1 MFTDSVVL
9 TVASGKGGAGSAAF
23 HREKFIIAGGP
34 SGGDG
39 GKGGSVYFYIDPN
52 ADSLSKYRGKH
63 HHKAKNGEGGGN
75 RQMHGKS
82 GEDLTL
88 IVPVGTQVLDAETGE
103 LLVDLTEPNT
113 KVLFLEGGKGGLGN
127 MHFKSSTNQ
136 KPTYAQ
142 PGLPGIEKKVRL
154 ELKLIADVGLVG
166 FPNVGKSTLI
176 SVVSAAKPEIA
187 NYEFT
192 TLKPNLGVVD
202 IDDYNSFVIADIPGI
217 IEGAS
222 EGRGLGLEFLK
233 HIERTKVSLYC
244 LDCAREQ
251 SLDEQFVTLKKELE
265 TYSEKLSKN
274 NFAIAITKIDALEI
288 DEAKAQINTLLSRLG
303 LKSSSEINGLP
314 YFECEDANPRFVI
327 PISSSAHQ
335 NIDKL
340 KFSLFKILK
349 G

>member
-1 MFTDSVVL
+1 MFTDSVVI
-9 TVASGKGGAGSAAF
+9 TVASGKGGAGSTAF
-23 HREKFIIAGGP
+23 HREKFVLQGGP

-39 GKGGSVYFYIDPN
+39 GRGGSIYFYTDPN

-63 HHKAKNGEGGGN
+63 HHKAKNGEPGGN

-142 PGLPGIEKKVRL
+142 PGLPGIEKRVKL

-251 SLDEQFVTLKKELE
+251 SLIEQFATLKKELE
-265 TYSEKLSKN
+265 RYSDKLSKN
-274 NFAIAITKIDALEI
+274 NFAIAITKIDALDAE
-288 DEAKAQINTLLSRLG
+288 EVNAKINGFMAELG
-303 LKSSSEINGLP
+303 LKSNGDIDGLP
-314 YFECEDANPRFVI
+314 YFESEDANPRFII
-327 PISSSAHQ
+327 PISSTAHQ
-335 NIDKL
+335 NTQKL

>member
-1 MFTDSVVL
+1 MFTDSVVI
-9 TVASGKGGAGSAAF
+9 TVASGKGGAGSNAF

-39 GKGGSVYFYIDPN
+39 GRGGNVYFYVDPN

-63 HHKAKNGEGGGN
+63 HHKAENGSGGGN
-75 RQMHGKS
+75 RNMHGKS
-82 GEDLTL
+82 GEDLIL
-88 IVPVGTQVLDAETGE
+88 VVPLGTQVIDIQTDEI
-103 LLVDLTEPNT
+103 LVDLTEPNS

-127 MHFKSSTNQ
+127 VHFKSSTNQ

-142 PGLPGIEKKVRL
+142 PGLPGAEKKVRL

-176 SVVSAAKPEIA
+176 SVLSAAKPEIA
-187 NYEFT
+187 DYEFT

-202 IDDYNSFVIADIPGI
+202 IDYNNAFVIADIPGI

-233 HIERTKVSLYC
+233 HIERTRVCLFC
-244 LDCAREQ
+244 LDSARDE
-251 SLDEQFVTLKKELE
+251 SLIEQFETLKKELE
-265 TYSEKLSKN
+265 NYSEKISKN
-274 NFAIAITKIDALEI
+274 NFAIAITRIDALDAELL
-288 DEAKAQINTLLSRLG
+288 DSKLFEFAAQIG
-303 LKSSSEINGLP
+303 IPYKNGSGENFFYENDSQNL
-314 YFECEDANPRFVI
+314 RVVM
-327 PISSSAHQ
+327 PISSSAHI
-335 NIDKL
+335 NIEKL
-340 KFSLFKILK
+340 KFALFRILK

>member
-1 MFTDSVVL
+1 MFTDSVVI
-9 TVASGKGGAGSAAF
+9 TVASGKGGAGSTAF
-23 HREKFIIAGGP
+23 HREKFIIQGGP

-39 GKGGSVYFYIDPN
+39 GKGGSIYFYIDPN

-75 RQMHGKS
+75 RNMHGKS

-88 IVPVGTQVLDAETGE
+88 IVPAGTQVLDSETGE

-136 KPTYAQ
+136 KPMYAQ

-251 SLDEQFVTLKKELE
+251 SLMEQFSTLKKELE
-265 TYSEKLSKN
+265 TYSDKLSKN
-274 NFAIAITKIDALEI
+274 TFAVVITKVDAL
-288 DEAKAQINTLLSRLG
+288 DTKEADSKISDFMSGLGIKATGDI
-303 LKSSSEINGLP
+303 EGLP
-314 YFECEDANPRFVI
+314 YFEDENANPKFII
-327 PISSSAHQ
+327 PISSSTHQ
-335 NIDKL
+335 NIQKL

>member
-9 TVASGKGGAGSAAF
+9 TVASGKGGAGSTAF
-23 HREKFIIAGGP
+23 HREKFILHGGP

-39 GKGGSVYFYIDPN
+39 GKGGSIYFFVDPN

-63 HHKAKNGEGGGN
+63 HHKAKNGEQGGN
-75 RQMHGKS
+75 RNMHGKS

-103 LLVDLTEPNT
+103 LLVDLTEPNS

-127 MHFKSSTNQ
+127 VHFKSATNQ

-142 PGLPGIEKKVRL
+142 PGLPGMEKRVKL

-192 TLKPNLGVVD
+192 TLTPNLGVVD
-202 IDDYNSFVIADIPGI
+202 IDFDNSFVIADIPGI

-233 HIERTKVSLYC
+233 HIERTRVCLYC

-251 SLDEQFVTLKKELE
+251 SLKEQFETLKNELKS
-265 TYSEKLSKN
+265 YSEKISHN
-274 NFAIAITKIDALEI
+274 AYAIAITKTDALEVDELEQKIREFVKEIGI
-288 DEAKAQINTLLSRLG
+288 DDKLLDNELTYENEKDS
-303 LKSSSEINGLP
+303 
-314 YFECEDANPRFVI
+314 PRFI
-327 PISSSAHQ
+327 MPISSATHKNTQ
-335 NIDKL
+335 KI

>member
-1 MFTDSVVL
+1 MFTDSVVI
-9 TVASGKGGAGSAAF
+9 TVASGKGGAGSSAF
-23 HREKFIIAGGP
+23 HREKFITEGGP

-39 GKGGSVYFYIDPN
+39 GKGGSVYFYVDPN

-63 HHKAKNGEGGGN
+63 HHKAKNGEPGGN
-75 RQMHGKS
+75 RNMHGKS
-82 GEDLTL
+82 GEDLVL
-88 IVPVGTQVLDAETGE
+88 VVPVGTQVIDIESGE
-103 LLVDLTEPNT
+103 LLLDLTEPNS

-127 MHFKSSTNQ
+127 VHFKSSTNQ

-142 PGLPGIEKKVRL
+142 PGLPGIEKKVKL

-176 SVVSAAKPEIA
+176 SVLSAAKPEIA

-202 IDDYNSFVIADIPGI
+202 IDDYNSYVIADIPGI

-233 HIERTKVSLYC
+233 HIERTRVCLFC
-244 LDCAREQ
+244 LDIAREQ
-251 SLDEQFVTLKKELE
+251 SLFEQFSILKKELE
-265 TYSEKLSKN
+265 NYSEKISKN
-274 NFAIAITKIDALEI
+274 KYAIAITRIDAL
-288 DEAKAQINTLLSRLG
+288 DEESAKAAIDQF
-303 LKSSSEINGLP
+303 
-314 YFECEDANPRFVI
+314 FEEMKIRPTEEVDGISFYENETENPRFII
-327 PISSSAHQ
+327 PISSTAHQ
-335 NIDKL
+335 NIQKI
-340 KFSLFKILK
+340 KFALFRILK

>member
-1 MFTDSVVL
+1 MFTDSVVI
-9 TVASGKGGAGSAAF
+9 TVASGKGGAGCAAF
-23 HREKFIIAGGP
+23 HREKFILHGGP

-63 HHKAKNGEGGGN
+63 HHKAKNGEPGAS

-82 GEDLTL
+82 GEDLILT
-88 IVPVGTQVLDAETGE
+88 VPVGTQVFDAETGE
-103 LLVDLTEPNT
+103 LLVDLTQPNT

-127 MHFKSSTNQ
+127 IHFKSATNQ

-142 PGLPGIEKKVRL
+142 PGLPGIEKKIRL

-176 SVVSAAKPEIA
+176 SVMSAAKPEIA
-187 NYEFT
+187 DYEFT

-222 EGRGLGLEFLK
+222 EGKGLGLKFLK

-244 LDCAREQ
+244 LDCARER
-251 SLDEQFVTLKKELE
+251 SLFEQFTTLKKELMA
-265 TYSEKLSKN
+265 YSNKLSKN
-274 NFAIAITKIDALEI
+274 DYAIAITKIDAL
-288 DEAKAQINTLLSRLG
+288 DAQTVNAKVSQFMFELG
-303 LKSSSEINGLP
+303 LKSNGEIDGVAYYESENS
-314 YFECEDANPRFVI
+314 NPKFII
-327 PISSSAHQ
+327 PISSTTHQ
-335 NIDKL
+335 NIQKL